1 MKKMKK
7 KMEKNE
13 EEEENEEKEEN
24 EEGNKDGYD
33 DFIKSKNKKLMNS
46 VLYNLFKDN
55 KNNSDFDK
63 YILENE
69 KNKLKT
75 KKDMQYFLNALEL
88 LNKKSFS
95 DNKDELLDNNIY
107 PHLDDSLLNIKIS
120 QKKEFSE
127 NKYNIELED
136 DFNIESKAH
145 ELCNKE
151 FELSEHQLFVKNFIS
166 FYTPY
171 NGLLLYHGL
180 GTGKTCSAIGIS
192 ENVRIYYKLNNI
204 NKKIIIVASP
214 KVRENFRLQLFDE
227 SKLKIVNNKWV
238 INNCAGNNL
247 LKEINMLNE
256 NVSKEKV
263 KNIVNNIIDNYYDFI
278 GYIELANIIS
288 KISNINNLVNIENYN
303 NKDKNILIK
312 NKLQKYFGER
322 LLIIDEIHNIRDSDE
337 NSNKLVASQ
346 LYKLVSYVD
355 NMKLILMSAT
365 PIFNDYK
372 EIIFLTNLLN
382 LNDKRSTIE
391 VK

>member
-1 MKKMKK
+1 MMDLKEIIHQMINIQLILFMVLQNHLVNRMK
-7 KMEKNE
+7 
-13 EEEENEEKEEN
+13 
-24 EEGNKDGYD
+24 
-33 DFIKSKNKKLMNS
+33 L
-46 VLYNLFKDN
+46 
-55 KNNSDFDK
+55 
-63 YILENE
+63 
-69 KNKLKT
+69 
-75 KKDMQYFLNALEL
+75 Q
-88 LNKKSFS
+88 
-95 DNKDELLDNNIY
+95 
-107 PHLDDSLLNIKIS
+107 
-120 QKKEFSE
+120 
-127 NKYNIELED
+127 
-136 DFNIESKAH
+136 
-145 ELCNKE
+145 
-151 FELSEHQLFVKNFIS
+151 LSEHQLFVKNFIS

-278 GYIELANIIS
+278 GYIELANIIT

-303 NKDKNILIK
+303 NKEKNILIK

-322 LLIIDEIHNIRDSDE
+322 L
-337 NSNKLVASQ
+337 
-346 LYKLVSYVD
+346 
-355 NMKLILMSAT
+355 
-365 PIFNDYK
+365 
-372 EIIFLTNLLN
+372 
-382 LNDKRSTIE
+382 
-391 VK
+391 

>member
-1 MKKMKK
+1 
-7 KMEKNE
+7 
-13 EEEENEEKEEN
+13 
-24 EEGNKDGYD
+24 
-33 DFIKSKNKKLMNS
+33 MNY
-46 VLYNLFKDN
+46 VLYNLFQDN
-55 KNNSDFDK
+55 INNNDFEKN
-63 YILENE
+63 ILENE

-88 LNKKSFS
+88 LNNKSFLNN
-95 DNKDELLDNNIY
+95 DDELLKNYNYIY
-107 PHLDDSLLNIKIS
+107 PHLDDNLLNLKIA
-120 QKKEFSE
+120 QKSEFNE
-127 NKYNIELED
+127 NKYNIVLED
-136 DFNIESKAH
+136 DLDIEAKSY

-151 FELSEHQLFVKNFIS
+151 FELLEHQNFVKNFIS

-171 NGLLLYHGL
+171 NSLLLYHGL
-180 GTGKTCSAIGIS
+180 GTGKTCSAINIA
-192 ENVRIYYKLNNI
+192 ENVRDYYKFNNI

-214 KVRENFRLQLFDE
+214 KVRENFKLQLFDE

-247 LKEINMLNE
+247 LKDINMLNGK
-256 NVSKEKV
+256 VSKEKV
-263 KNIVNNIIDNYYDFI
+263 KNLVNNIIDNYYDFI
-278 GYIELANIIS
+278 GYIELANIIT
-288 KISNINNLVNIENYN
+288 KISTLDNLINSETYSE
-303 NKDKNILIK
+303 KQKNILIK

-346 LYKLVSYVD
+346 LYKLVKYVD

-391 VK
+391 LNDVFNKDGTFIIDSEVLKLENNY